1 MPDVRIV
8 QNTAFPKY
16 SVTCDWNLLA
26 DGSLDETEALA
37 NAVIV
42 ALGTDSL
49 ADPSDILPDPDSTD
63 RAGWWGNL
71 DADEIWGGWDIGCLL
86 WLLKRDKIVGPE
98 ALQGSTLTRVEYYIR
113 AAIQPFMERKVGS
126 WFDVWVER
134 AGREQINALVRIY
147 RGPVQEVDLRYQIL
161 WSDIE
166 RVNPSY
172 NIGRVP
178 SEESAPIRQ

>member
-1 MPDVRIV
+1 MPDVRII
-8 QNTAFPKY
+8 QNTFFPKY

-26 DGSLDETEALA
+26 NGSLDETEALA

-49 ADPSDILPDPDSTD
+49 AAPSDILPDPDSTD

-71 DADEIWGGWDIGCLL
+71 DADEIWDGWDIGCLL

-113 AAIQPFMERKVGS
+113 AAINPFMQRRIGS
-126 WFDVWVER
+126 YFEVFVER
-134 AGREQINALVRIY
+134 TAREQIDALVRIY
-147 RGPVQEVDLRYQIL
+147 RGPIAEVDLRYQIL

-166 RVNPSY
+166 RVNPDY
-172 NIGRVP
+172 NIGRIANP
-178 SEESAPIRQ
+178 LSAPLR